1 MADSEEQYRKA
12 REEFD
17 RLSVEDQTAFLVES
31 AFRVFGSAVEKG
43 GAGMA
48 DMIHEMAE
56 RARSARKRKER
67 GEDSGEGA
75 SAKSASS
82 SSDDDGEGNARPH
95 DRVDGRIPAFGPV
108 QMSLQHLDS
117 RDLARPNTAGQP
129 NGGAGRIIGHGAR
142 RERAVNNEHLL
153 VRRGPA
159 ARFGGETRRPKWA
172 QNKAPRDPVRL
183 RPGPL
188 GAPPL

>member
-56 RARSARKRKER
+56 RARSARKKKDH
-67 GEDSGEGA
+67 GEGSGEGA
-75 SAKSASS
+75 SSESASS
-82 SSDDDGEGNARPH
+82 SPDDGDGEEPDSSNA
-95 DRVDGRIPAFGPV
+95 
-108 QMSLQHLDS
+108 
-117 RDLARPNTAGQP
+117 
-129 NGGAGRIIGHGAR
+129 
-142 RERAVNNEHLL
+142 
-153 VRRGPA
+153 
-159 ARFGGETRRPKWA
+159 
-172 QNKAPRDPVRL
+172 
-183 RPGPL
+183 
-188 GAPPL
+188 